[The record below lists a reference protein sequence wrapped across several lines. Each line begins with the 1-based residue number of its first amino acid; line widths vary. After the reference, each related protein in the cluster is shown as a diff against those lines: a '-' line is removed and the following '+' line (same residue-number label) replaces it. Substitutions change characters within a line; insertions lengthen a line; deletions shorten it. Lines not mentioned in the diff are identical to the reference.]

1 MTPAEDRTVPLEDAD
16 SGYRQTLDRSLG
28 RWATFAAG
36 ISFIGV
42 LTGTF
47 QLFGF
52 GLAFGGGAYW
62 WTLPMVA
69 VGQMCVALLF
79 AELASQWP
87 FAGSVYTWSKQLA
100 GATWSWMAG
109 WIYIV
114 AIFVTVA
121 AVALAF
127 QAILPILWSGFQFVG
142 DGTGTYDV
150 QTNAVILGVAG
161 LIFATS
167 FNLLG
172 VKLAG
177 RVNGIGVAIEI
188 GAVIVL
194 VIALALVATRGPGV
208 VTDTLGTGEGHSFGY
223 LGAFLIAALAPAYVL
238 YGFDTA
244 SSLGEETNDPHRN
257 APKSVI
263 QAPLAS
269 AILGMLIVLTALMA
283 APSLTSD
290 EVAAGGLAYI
300 VKDSLGDGLGDVM
313 LACVVVSMSVC
324 LIAIEAAAARMVFAM
339 ARDGN
344 LPFSKQL
351 ASVNPRTRIPVAAT
365 FLVPA
370 VAILVLLIN
379 IRQTQIV
386 AVIVS
391 VSVALIYMAYL
402 MITLPMLRAR
412 LARRWSVPPGRFSLG
427 RWGLPVNVVAVVWGT
442 AMAINLSWPRAEIF
456 NPTDPQHWYLR
467 YGAWLAIGVTLVGG
481 LAYYY
486 MVQRHR
492 AGVLEEHRASS
503 ADASSPAGQDE
514 LVLR

>member
-1 MTPAEDRTVPLEDAD
+1 MTATEQPPGQLQDAD
-16 SGYRQTLDRSLG
+16 SGYRPTLDRSLG

-52 GLAFGGGAYW
+52 GLVFGGGAYW
-62 WTLPMVA
+62 WTLPLVA
-69 VGQMCVALLF
+69 IGQMCVALLF

-100 GATWSWMAG
+100 GATWSWMGG
-109 WIYIV
+109 WLYIV

-127 QAILPILWSGFQFVG
+127 QAILPIIWTGFQFVG

-150 QTNAVILGVAG
+150 QTNSVILGVAG
-161 LIFATS
+161 LVFATS

-177 RVNGIGVAIEI
+177 RVNSIGVAIELA
-188 GAVIVL
+188 AVAVL
-194 VIALALVATRGPGV
+194 VVALALVATRGPGV
-208 VTDTLGTGEGHSFGY
+208 VTDTAGTGDGHSFGY

-257 APKSVI
+257 APRSVI

-269 AILGMLIVLTALMA
+269 AVAGMLLVLTALMA
-283 APSLTSD
+283 APSLTSE
-290 EVAAGGLAYI
+290 EVAVGGLAYI
-300 VKDSLGDGLGDVM
+300 VKDALGEGFGDVM
-313 LACVVVSMSVC
+313 LVCVVVSMSVC

-351 ASVNPRTRIPVAAT
+351 ARVNPRTRIPVAAT
-365 FLVPA
+365 FLVPI
-370 VAILVLLIN
+370 VATGVLLIN

-412 LARRWSVPPGRFSLG
+412 LTGKWSVPEGRFSLG
-427 RWGLPVNVVAVVWGT
+427 RWGLPVNVLAVLWGT

-467 YGAWLAIGVTLVGG
+467 FGAWLAIGATLVGG
-481 LAYYY
+481 FAYYQF
-486 MVQRHR
+486 VQRHKT
-492 AGVLEEHRASS
+492 GVLEEHRVAS
-503 ADASSPAGQDE
+503 ADAPAGQDE
-514 LVLR
+514 LALH

>member
-1 MTPAEDRTVPLEDAD
+1 MTATDRRQEPLPDAQ

-36 ISFIGV
+36 ISFISV

-52 GLAFGGGAYW
+52 GVAFGGGAYW
-62 WTLPMVA
+62 WSLPMVA
-69 VGQMCVALLF
+69 VGQMSVALLF

-87 FAGSVYTWSKQLA
+87 FAGSVYMWSKRLA
-100 GATWSWMAG
+100 GAAWAWMTG
-109 WIYIV
+109 WIYII
-114 AIFVTVA
+114 ATMVTVA

-127 QAILPILWSGFQFVG
+127 QAILPVIWDGFQFVG
-142 DGTGTYDV
+142 DGTGKYDV

-172 VKLAG
+172 VRLAG
-177 RVNGIGVAIEI
+177 RVNSIGVAVEI
-188 GAVIVL
+188 AAALVLIV
-194 VIALALVATRGPGV
+194 ALLLVATRGPGV
-208 VTDTLGTGEGHSFGY
+208 VMETYGTGEGHSWGY

-244 SSLGEETNDPHRN
+244 SSLGEETNDPHHN

-269 AILGMLIVLTALMA
+269 AIIGMLLVLTALMA
-283 APSLTSD
+283 ATSLTSD
-290 EVAAGGLAYI
+290 DVATGGLAFV
-300 VKDSLGDGLGDVM
+300 VKDVLGNGFGDVM

-324 LIAIEAAAARMVFAM
+324 LIAIEAAASRMVFAM

-344 LPFSKQL
+344 LPFSRSL
-351 ASVNPRTRIPVAAT
+351 ARVNARTRIPVTAT
-365 FLVPA
+365 FVVPI
-370 VAILVLLIN
+370 VATIVLLVN

-402 MITLPMLRAR
+402 GITLPMLRSR
-412 LARRWSVPPGRFSLG
+412 IRGEWKVPEGRFSLG
-427 RWGLPVNVVAVVWGT
+427 RWGLPINVVAILWGIS
-442 AMAINLSWPRAEIF
+442 MAVNLSWPRVEIF

-467 YGAWLAIGVTLVGG
+467 FGAWLVIGLAVVAG
-481 LAYYY
+481 LAYYHL
-486 MVQRHR
+486 VQKHKT
-492 AGVLEEHRASS
+492 GVLEEHRLDSAEATSS
-503 ADASSPAGQDE
+503 EP
-514 LVLR
+514 LVTH